1 VLLSHEFSIKDKKAK
16 ILPGLMPFFG
26 VEIKAK
32 LLLFS
37 PKPGMILGMCDSS
50 SIMK

>member
-1 VLLSHEFSIKDKKAK
+1 VLLSHEFSFKDKTAK

-26 VEIKAK
+26 VKIRAK

-37 PKPGMILGMCDSS
+37 PKPGMILGV
-50 SIMK
+50 